1 VLLAVLDGYGIT
13 GEDAVDAVRSLR
25 AVMHGL
31 VTLEAA
37 GEFGLRRSVDATYT
51 RLIDA
56 LDTAFTA
63 WSTDRRP

>member
-13 GEDAVDAVRSLR
+13 GQDAVDAVRSLR
-25 AVMHGL
+25 AVMHGF

-37 GEFGLRRSVDATYT
+37 GGFGMPRSVDATYA

-56 LDTAFTA
+56 LDTAFGA
-63 WSTDRRP
+63 WSG